1 MKIFLNDKPYTL
13 PSGNKLS
20 EFLKELD
27 LDSLEG
33 TAVALNGTIVYRSRW
48 DSVEL
53 QEDDHLL
60 LIQAT
65 QGG

>member
-1 MKIFLNDKPYTL
+1 MNIFLNDKPYTL
-13 PSGNKLS
+13 PSGNTLS
-20 EFLKELD
+20 EFVKGLD

-33 TAVALNGTIVYRSRW
+33 TAIAVNGTIVYRSQW
-48 DSVEL
+48 NSVDL
-53 QEDDHLL
+53 KEDDHLL

>member
-1 MKIFLNDKPYTL
+1 MTIYLNDKPYTL
-13 PSGNKLS
+13 SYGNTLS
-20 EFLKELD
+20 EFLNGLD

-33 TAVALNGTIVYRSRW
+33 TAVALNGTIVYRSQW
-48 DSVEL
+48 DSVDL
-53 QEDDHLL
+53 KKDDHLL

>member
-1 MKIFLNDKPYTL
+1 MTIYLNDKPYTL

-20 EFLKELD
+20 EFLKGLD
-27 LDSLEG
+27 LESLEG

-48 DSVEL
+48 NSVEL
-53 QEDDHLL
+53 EEDDHLL
-60 LIQAT
+60 LIQAA

>member
-1 MKIFLNDKPYTL
+1 MTIYLNDKPYTL
-13 PSGNKLS
+13 SSRNTLS
-20 EFLKELD
+20 EFLNGLD

-33 TAVALNGTIVYRSRW
+33 TAIAVNGTIVYRSKW
-48 DSVEL
+48 NSVDLKEN
-53 QEDDHLL
+53 DHLL

>member
-1 MKIFLNDKPYTL
+1 MTIYLNDKPYTL
-13 PSGNKLS
+13 SSGNTLS
-20 EFLKELD
+20 EFLNGLD

-33 TAVALNGTIVYRSRW
+33 TAIAVNGTIVYRSQW
-48 DSVEL
+48 NSVDL
-53 QEDDHLL
+53 KEDDHLL